1 MTTSTSTERPA
12 ALGQGTANT
21 TFGSQVMVTVAPEP
35 MAYLRL
41 DTGEVVG
48 VPAADVAELHNEFDR
63 WNRLIHEQLLANEV
77 LSICDERMLLIAQ
90 AVGASPLSVSAT
102 IESDARASQGLAMEW
117 RKEATEALRVE
128 LKPLDKLGSSGK
140 KLIELIPLKDK
151 VGDKVRNAE
160 VAKEA
165 KEAKDKNQWKVEGL
179 SLKKSWGF
187 SGPGMKAHFKQEDRY
202 RGLGPLRVMSS
213 DKLKQSWPKFKDA
226 KAIKWA
232 EVYKKDASGQRK
244 INTPK
249 LKSYLGE
256 QVQGLKLKSSDFIK
270 LEVGTTGTLGPEGLA
285 KWNEN
290 AHASVEGA
298 VVWGDTKLGDID
310 LSAEAAAMRYY
321 SGGSL
326 SAELAPLKGNLKFKA
341 EGSAEVA
348 FAEGK
353 VGASLYLPS
362 KEGVLLYYLDLEQL
376 TAAAQGNAMPR
387 ERYDLGA
394 IRLMVSAELKGVIGV
409 SVAGEV
415 SLGVEMKDIETKD
428 VDGKTKSGKMPR
440 LTGSRT
446 KAKRAKAVDVT
457 GQGDE
462 WKNTA
467 GLAAEVNF
475 FAGAKGGLELKG
487 AVQWR
492 NPHSAKKEFE
502 LFASVAPELQGMA
515 GIAGEAKLAVEY
527 VDGVFRITAHA
538 GLCIGLGAE
547 GTLTFAVGAKQL
559 ASFLYWM
566 YYNLLHAT
574 FKSLEFIGEEAF
586 AALTRLGYLI
596 VCEERA
602 IEKYFA
608 QQLEDLSGLVDD
620 WERKFARADEC
631 LKLANRVLANET
643 AVRFSTPE
651 SKGMLIYQLT
661 RFSAANWV
669 GDGAGLFDSYLP
681 TQRRA
686 VLAVLRQTQTKSDIE
701 NVIQHV
707 GPTGARTKF
716 DAKLAEL
723 KQFFAAEGPR
733 GMDVPGTRTSYQD
746 QFQGLMRDRGFGQN
760 FVASATPAAAV
771 DAVAMGGD
779 FDAWYGQVHASL
791 KDDATRGDV
800 AVANS
805 DFAYAL
811 QKTADRDHP
820 LFASTGR
827 GFYSSAA

>member
-1 MTTSTSTERPA
+1 MTAPLTTERPA

-21 TFGSQVMVTVAPEP
+21 TYGSQVTVTVAPEP

-48 VPAADVAELHNEFDR
+48 VPAADVTELHNEFDR

-77 LSICDERMLLIAQ
+77 LALCDERMLLIAQ
-90 AVGASPLSVSAT
+90 AKGASPLSVGAS
-102 IESDARASQGLAMEW
+102 IEADARASQGLAFEW
-117 RKEATEALRVE
+117 RKEATEALRGE
-128 LKPLDKLGSSGK
+128 LKPLDKLGGSGK

-165 KEAKDKNQWKVEGL
+165 NEAKDKNQWKVDGL
-179 SLKKSWGF
+179 SLKKPWAF
-187 SGPGMKAHFKQEDRY
+187 SGPGMKKHFKQEDRY

-213 DKLKQSWPKFKDA
+213 DKLKQAWPKFKDA
-226 KAIKWA
+226 KAVKWA

-244 INTPK
+244 INGPK

-270 LEVGTTGTLGPEGLA
+270 LEVGTTGTLGPEWLA

-290 AHASVEGA
+290 AHASAEGA
-298 VVWGDTKLGDID
+298 VVWGDTKLGDVD

-353 VGASLYLPS
+353 AGASLYLPS
-362 KEGVLLYYLDLEQL
+362 KEGVLLYYLDLEQVMSV
-376 TAAAQGNAMPR
+376 AQGKTMPR
-387 ERYDLGA
+387 EKYDLGA
-394 IRLMVSAELKGVIGV
+394 IRLMLSAELKGVIGV

-415 SLGVEMKDIETKD
+415 SLGVEMKDLEAKD
-428 VDGKTKSGKMPR
+428 VDGKTKTGKMPR
-440 LTGSRT
+440 LTGSR
-446 KAKRAKAVDVT
+446 AQVSRVKAVDVT
-457 GQGDE
+457 GKADD

-492 NPHSAKKEFE
+492 NPHNAKKEFE

-538 GLCIGLGAE
+538 GLCMGLGAE
-547 GTLTFAVGAKQL
+547 GTVTFAVGAKQL

-574 FKSLEFIGEEAF
+574 FKSLEFIGREAF
-586 AALTRLGYLI
+586 EAVTRLGYLI
-596 VCEERA
+596 VCEGEA
-602 IEKYFA
+602 IERYFA
-608 QQLEDLSGLVDD
+608 RQLDDLNGLVDD
-620 WERKFARADEC
+620 WERKFAKADEC
-631 LKLANRVLANET
+631 LRLAGRVLGNES

-669 GDGAGLFDSYLP
+669 GDGAGLFDNYLP

-701 NVIQHV
+701 NVIQHI
-707 GPTGARTKF
+707 GPTGAKASF
-716 DAKLAEL
+716 DVKLASL

-733 GMDVPGTRTSYQD
+733 GLDVPGTRTSYQN
-746 QFQGLMRDRGFGQN
+746 QFQGLMRERGFGQN
-760 FVASATPAAAV
+760 FVASATPAEKG
-771 DAVAMGGD
+771 DAVAMAGD
-779 FDAWYGQVHASL
+779 FDAWYEQVHASL
-791 KDDATRGDV
+791 KNDATRGDV

-811 QKTADRDHP
+811 QRDAGRDHP
-820 LFASTGR
+820 LFASTDGA
-827 GFYSSAA
+827 FYSGTA